1 MAKQTEFQKRQEEM
15 KRKRKGIRDRLLKRA
30 EKRKK
35 NKKKVE
41 TSADST
47 EKAKTEFQIRHE
59 EMKRKR
65 KGIRDRLLKRAEK
78 KKAATGPKRTSFGE
92 AFAKARKEA
101 QKDGGA
107 DKGIFSWRGKKYT
120 TKLAEEKKDKPKP
133 KPKPKPKLEK
143 NRHAEE
149 FIGTA
154 RGAVDPKHIL
164 QDKPPKSKRALK
176 PLEGGKR
183 EVTLPKFLGGDEKKK
198 MTVDS
203 SDAAFDYMDDPE
215 LNLKSGGRLSKRAA
229 LRGGRAELRGG

>member
-47 EKAKTEFQIRHE
+47 KKAKTAFQIRHE

-65 KGIRDRLLKRAEK
+65 KGIRDRLLKRAEEK
-78 KKAATGPKRTSFGE
+78 EKKAATGPKRTSFGE

-101 QKDGGA
+101 QKGGDA

-133 KPKPKPKLEK
+133 KPKKK
-143 NRHAEE
+143 RHASE
-149 FIGTA
+149 FVGTGP

>member
-47 EKAKTEFQIRHE
+47 KKAKTAFQIRHE

-78 KKAATGPKRTSFGE
+78 EKKAATGPKRTSFGE

-101 QKDGGA
+101 QKDGDA

-133 KPKPKPKLEK
+133 KPKPKPEK

-183 EVTLPKFLGGDEKKK
+183 EVTLPKFLGGDVEKRVE
-198 MTVDS
+198 VDS